1 MIYFVGIYCNNREEK
16 QMVKFIWDEIV
27 FSRRRDI
34 KSLLL
39 LIVLATI
46 GFICLGM
53 SFFLMNQTES
63 QLTEYK
69 EIYEDTQYYTILDN
83 FSVDSAVN
91 LDDKSN
97 TDKFK
102 IFLNLLMDSKYFE
115 YFMMYEQP
123 VYLENY
129 IGDESN
135 IYGYE
140 HTSDLSNMT
149 LDIVDRKGDIREST
163 NVKAFWIGNNV
174 IDYFGLKLEEG
185 RKFEGEDFILNPYKP
200 IPVILGANYKNDYEI
215 GDNIYI
221 SFVFSESEAQIV
233 GFLEEGT
240 NIYYRNKYMNL
251 DRYVIM
257 PIFSNDDYEGKQ
269 IYNFSVNHFYSLR
282 NSGVLV
288 SKLAVEDVQEIIT
301 DYSEKAGF
309 ENGYYVTEYDS
320 TSKEN
325 FDLGIEMIYLIINII
340 TVMVIVSIIFMASG
354 CVLNRINRNKKYY
367 SILLL
372 NGCCRREIITIIISE
387 LLIVFIIAYLLSVLV
402 LSIIIGIYGNL
413 LKEICMIVGIGTLF
427 FMIILSLIAIIV
439 FFRCDLISYMKEEIE
454 YAGSK

>member
-387 LLIVFIIAYLLSVLV
+387 LLIVFIMAYLLSVLV